1 MNIQKIFEDFKI
13 EDYLEQ
19 YQLSIIDEMRQN
31 GFDDDAIMQSFLEV
45 PNQQSIQSFG
55 GGNTISTITL
65 QVIKKEF
72 FDLLCG
78 EKYAKERQK
87 IYESKTQKLITTGIT
102 AKLATILTI
111 SQATIFPIIVLLLP
125 IIRKFGCE
133 SYSAIQQELL
143 QSE

>member
-1 MNIQKIFEDFKI
+1 MNIKEVFEDFKI

-19 YQLSIIDEMRQN
+19 YQLSIINEMRQN
-31 GFDDDAIMQSFLEV
+31 GLDDDTIMQSFLEV

-55 GGNTISTITL
+55 GGNTISTITI

-78 EKYAKERQK
+78 EKYADERQK
-87 IYESKTQKLITTGIT
+87 IYDSKTQKLITIGIT

-111 SQATIFPIIVLLLP
+111 SQATIFPVIVLLLP
-125 IIRKFGCE
+125 LIKKFGCE
-133 SYSAIQQELL
+133 SYSSIQQELSR
-143 QSE
+143 SE